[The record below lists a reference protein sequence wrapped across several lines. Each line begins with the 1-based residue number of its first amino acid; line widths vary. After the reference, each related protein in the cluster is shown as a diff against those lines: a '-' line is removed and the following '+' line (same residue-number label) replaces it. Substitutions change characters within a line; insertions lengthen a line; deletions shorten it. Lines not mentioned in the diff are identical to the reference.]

1 MKTLGSIFN
10 NAKRP
15 GEVPNPWRILIR
27 KLAIGSPSWALGVV
41 AGLNRFM
48 FGKLELSP
56 PFKEYTNPAD
66 WRTLSQKVK
75 GAAGYFALTYL
86 PVSLQHVL
94 LRRWPRLGSVRREL
108 GFSQRDRTLD
118 VVDPNAELY
127 KGLHVFDKSLY
138 ESLPKTKEGQRSVVL
153 LNHSYYHHYYL
164 AQALRKRGWNALSI
178 VSEDPSSSSSNFYHG
193 EDVSIWDADTET
205 MKKKCYAVMKYIEEN
220 AKMLFWHNENCAS
233 IFHDCYQNAGRDR
246 TPWDLIFLRHQGIKL
261 GVSMSGCLTGTGQT
275 EFNKYTGG
283 VCDNCVWQNNS
294 EVCSDSKNLA
304 IGEMYESL
312 ADLYAVE
319 GDWVVNRSRKTDRA
333 YREPLTFCL
342 DHEIWHPDIE
352 VPEDKKFEKNDGEI
366 LIFHAVGN
374 YSSRDN
380 NGRNIK
386 GTPAVL
392 DAVDRL
398 KSEGYPVKLVFV
410 HNVHSKDMR
419 YYQVQADIVVD
430 QIIYGRYGAASRE
443 SMMLGKPTITKLVR
457 EQPDEVGPS
466 QSLEEC
472 PLVDAN
478 PGTIYDVLKHLV
490 LNREERL
497 RIGKASREYAIK
509 WHSADACAARF
520 ERVYDRLL
528 SGHQRLDV
536 EETYHDKA

>member
-1 MKTLGSIFN
+1 MGSLFN

-15 GEVPNPWRILIR
+15 GEVPNPWRIFIR
-27 KLAIGSPSWALGVV
+27 KLAIASPGWALGPI
-41 AGLNRFM
+41 ASLNRLL
-48 FGKLELSP
+48 FGKSELCP
-56 PFKEYTNPAD
+56 PFIEYSNPSD
-66 WRTLSQKVK
+66 WRTFSQKVK
-75 GAAGYFALTYL
+75 GAAGYIALSYL
-86 PVSLQHVL
+86 PVWLQNTL
-94 LRRWPRLGSVRREL
+94 LERWPRLGSIRREL
-108 GFSQRDRTLD
+108 GFGQRDSTLGTTQ
-118 VVDPNAELY
+118 PGEELY
-127 KGLHVFDKSLY
+127 KGLHAFDKALY
-138 ESLPKTKEGQRSVVL
+138 ERLPRTKKGQRSVVF

-164 AQALRKRGWNALSI
+164 ARALRKRGWNAISI

-193 EDVSIWDADTET
+193 EDVSIWDADHTILR
-205 MKKKCYAVMKYIEEN
+205 KRCYSLMRYVEEN
-220 AKMLFWHNENCAS
+220 ARMLFWHNETCSS
-233 IFHDCYQNAGRDR
+233 IFHECYQSAGRDR
-246 TPWDLIFLRHQGIKL
+246 TPWDLIYLKHRGVKL

-275 EFNKYTGG
+275 EFNEYTGG

-294 EVCSDSKNLA
+294 EVCSDPKNLA
-304 IGEMYESL
+304 IGKMYETL
-312 ADLYAVE
+312 ADLYAIE

-342 DHEIWHPDIE
+342 DHELWHPDIE
-352 VPEDKKFEKNDGEI
+352 VPEEMKFEKKDGEI

-374 YSSRDN
+374 YASRDD

-398 KSEGYPVKLVFV
+398 KAEGYPVKLVFV
-410 HNVHSKDMR
+410 HDVHSKDMK

-457 EQPDEVGPS
+457 EQPLEVGPS

-472 PLVDAN
+472 PLIDAN
-478 PGTIYDVLKHLV
+478 TETVYDVLKRLV
-490 LNREERL
+490 LDPEERE
-497 RIGKASREYAIK
+497 RIGRASREYAIK

-520 ERVYDRLL
+520 ERVYDRIL
-528 SGHQRLDV
+528 SGDHRLDV
-536 EETYHDKA
+536 PETYHG